1 MLVLLLGERGAG
13 LTGGGL
19 SKSVCGVILLDMLHS
34 AGEKLV
40 SF

>member
-13 LTGGGL
+13 PAGGGL
-19 SKSVCGVILLDMLHS
+19 SKSVYSVILLDMLHS